1 MPVDN
6 RTTPHQIDRTLTIT
20 NQSSCILCDLTITS
34 LVFSGANPGDFSVV
48 GAPATPF
55 TIGAGNH
62 IELTVRF
69 NPPLGGARSAT
80 LTINSDDPAN
90 PSQAVSLSGE
100 GLLPAITAAP
110 ATMIFGPTVYD
121 PNCGIFCGSTQTETF
136 TNTGQAELIADL
148 VGFTGSPAFS
158 GPGASI
164 PPDRFAQG
172 TSLSEPVTFRPTAPA
187 RKVTGTLTLR
197 DNLPFDG
204 VPVGSLTVERQ
215 VPLCGEAVGRGIR
228 VLVED
233 NAGNPVTTPIDI
245 QLRSVGTSPNVIIN
259 VKNLPLQ
266 TISPPTS
273 CQTIRFQYEN
283 QKLPAT
289 EQDHPSSSYY
299 TLNASAGGNRQV
311 DDHLR
316 ARAEPVPRDR
326 DGGRHDPAD
335 DPRPG
340 DDQHHDLEPQGPDR
354 LLPHPREGQP
364 RRQGRGA
371 LRSAVGQLLPTS
383 AARES
388 PAGPTTGPATG
399 RSSASRS
406 W

>member
-1 MPVDN
+1 M
-6 RTTPHQIDRTLTIT
+6 
-20 NQSSCILCDLTITS
+20 
-34 LVFSGANPGDFSVV
+34 
-48 GAPATPF
+48 
-55 TIGAGNH
+55 
-62 IELTVRF
+62 
-69 NPPLGGARSAT
+69 
-80 LTINSDDPAN
+80 
-90 PSQAVSLSGE
+90 
-100 GLLPAITAAP
+100 
-110 ATMIFGPTVYD
+110 
-121 PNCGIFCGSTQTETF
+121 F

-158 GPGASI
+158 GPGASS

-204 VPVGSLTVERQ
+204 VPLGSLTVERQ

-259 VKNLPLQ
+259 IKNLPLQ

-299 TLNASAGGNRQV
+299 TLNASAGGNRQSTITFVLAPNQFREIVMVV
-311 DDHLR
+311 DTIPPTILAPAMISTTTSSTKGRTVSFRIR
-316 ARAEPVPRDR
+316 AKDNHDGKVGVRCAPRS
-326 DGGRHDPAD
+326 GSFFP
-335 DPRPG
+335 
-340 DDQHHDLEPQGPDR
+340 
-354 LLPHPREGQP
+354 
-364 RRQGRGA
+364 
-371 LRSAVGQLLPTS
+371 S
-383 AARES
+383 AARGS

-399 RSSASRS
+399 RSSASPSWSSTGSKEASSGFRATTIRS
-406 W
+406 PGTRFGGSFGARFG